1 MFMNDE
7 LLINGRKAILGPVE
21 PYDQHNPD
29 HNDPNKY
36 VLTPGDV
43 FEHTIRVME
52 GMVEIGNKDDDVLM
66 WSALLH
72 DVGKPVVSTVENGV
86 IRSKGHSK
94 AGAEI
99 VEEILTRLKFSNDFI
114 EAVREIVYAHMI
126 PFDVDRMKK
135 STLRKFLARKDIDQL
150 IAIGIAD
157 CMGTEGNSDFILEWK
172 GFIDKKREEF
182 RQLELLPKPFISGR
196 DLIELGMSPGPAFK
210 KILGE
215 VFDKQLEGELLN
227 KEDAIH
233 YVKSNY

>member
-1 MFMNDE
+1 MNDE

-29 HNDPNKY
+29 HNDPTKY

-43 FEHTIRVME
+43 WEHTIRVME
-52 GMVEIGNKDDDVLM
+52 GMVELGKKDDDVMM
-66 WSALLH
+66 WSVLLH
-72 DVGKPVVSTVENGV
+72 DVGKPVVSTIENGV

-99 VEEILTRLKFSNDFI
+99 TEDILTRLKFSNDFI
-114 EAVREIVYAHMI
+114 ESVREIVYAHMI

-135 STLRKFLARKDIDQL
+135 STLRKFLARKDIEGL
-150 IAIGIAD
+150 INIGMAD
-157 CMGTEGNSDFILEWK
+157 CMGTEGNSEFILEWK

-182 RQLELLPKPFISGR
+182 KAQELLPRPFITGR
-196 DLIELGMSPGPAFK
+196 DLIELGMSPGPTFK

-215 VFDKQLEGELLN
+215 VFDKQLEGELIS

>member
-1 MFMNDE
+1 M
-7 LLINGRKAILGPVE
+7 
-21 PYDQHNPD
+21 
-29 HNDPNKY
+29 
-36 VLTPGDV
+36 
-43 FEHTIRVME
+43 
-52 GMVEIGNKDDDVLM
+52 
-66 WSALLH
+66 
-72 DVGKPVVSTVENGV
+72 ENGV

-114 EAVREIVYAHMI
+114 ESVREIVYAHMI

-135 STLRKFLARKDIDQL
+135 STLRKFLAREDIDGL

-172 GFIDKKREEF
+172 GFIDNKREEF

-196 DLIELGMSPGPAFK
+196 DLIELGMSPGPNFK

-215 VFDKQLEGELLN
+215 VFDKQLEGELTS

-233 YVKSNY
+233 YVKSSY